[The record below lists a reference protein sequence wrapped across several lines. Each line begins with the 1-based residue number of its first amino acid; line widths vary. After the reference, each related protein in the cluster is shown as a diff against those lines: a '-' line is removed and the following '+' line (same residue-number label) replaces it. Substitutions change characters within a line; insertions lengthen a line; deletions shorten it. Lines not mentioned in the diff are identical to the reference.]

1 MARFWISDGDTSR
14 ASARV
19 RYDQPPS
26 CSAEWL
32 VSSSTVVVDRIA
44 LVDLYSPFDKT
55 LAALDVADLSVLYS
69 VPEGWYIEYKRET
82 VPPKD
87 LAKAV
92 AAFANTHGGWLFLGV
107 DEVSDGEHTAAE
119 FPGIDTGGVERTL
132 QWLRQSVNAHV
143 SPLPDFKSRV
153 LQGPCDRI
161 GLADDRFVIVI
172 QVPRS
177 NNTPHI
183 SSNGRIYVRVADSSE
198 PQDYVKD
205 RSLLDELTRRGDR
218 IRDAT
223 RSWVERDPEFS
234 EDEANT
240 PFVRLM
246 LTPDL
251 WHRKY
256 RRPSLSHSTL
266 RDLLAGSSSGEV
278 VLPFN
283 NVYPTADG
291 IVARQTR
298 NNDPRRYSLTIH
310 LYNNWSC
317 DIVIPLNYHAGFAD
331 TLIQELS
338 DRYRYAERFVR
349 ILEEQRYWPDQD
361 NRSLDVVD
369 LNVLLY
375 GVMGITTLYS
385 DLLQVAEAEAPFYFK
400 ARLLHV
406 WPKNTVRRLPSD
418 FGYVRGARCTDAA
431 ARRDNCSLRQ
441 GPRVVRLLGR

>member
-1 MARFWISDGDTSR
+1 MR
-14 ASARV
+14 
-19 RYDQPPS
+19 
-26 CSAEWL
+26 
-32 VSSSTVVVDRIA
+32 
-44 LVDLYSPFDKT
+44 LYRLRT
-55 LAALDVADLSVLYS
+55 LL
-69 VPEGWYIEYKRET
+69 
-82 VPPKD
+82 
-87 LAKAV
+87 KAV

-251 WHRKY
+251 WHRNIGG
-256 RRPSLSHSTL
+256 LVCL
-266 RDLLAGSSSGEV
+266 I
-278 VLPFN
+278 VL
-283 NVYPTADG
+283 
-291 IVARQTR
+291 
-298 NNDPRRYSLTIH
+298 
-310 LYNNWSC
+310 C
-317 DIVIPLNYHAGFAD
+317 VI
-331 TLIQELS
+331 
-338 DRYRYAERFVR
+338 
-349 ILEEQRYWPDQD
+349 
-361 NRSLDVVD
+361 
-369 LNVLLY
+369 
-375 GVMGITTLYS
+375 
-385 DLLQVAEAEAPFYFK
+385 
-400 ARLLHV
+400 
-406 WPKNTVRRLPSD
+406 
-418 FGYVRGARCTDAA
+418 C
-431 ARRDNCSLRQ
+431 
-441 GPRVVRLLGR
+441 